1 MVFTSNNAALGI
13 IIPSD
18 RNLMFWVPC
27 SVDMLLFM
35 CSCCHHKY
43 CLNDLLPKK
52 KITQWSIPPY
62 FTLLS
67 PLQHKSLGSLVRS
80 NVFCIGRVREV
91 EKWKSDAVERLG
103 GTMQADAL
111 GAHQGEM
118 VQGARQ
124 TSLPSQICMCC
135 SCTV

>member
-1 MVFTSNNAALGI
+1 MVFTSNSAALGI

-52 KITQWSIPPY
+52 NHSVEYPSIFY
-62 FTLLS
+62 IVESFTAQKPWFFGEEQCVLY
-67 PLQHKSLGSLVRS
+67 
-80 NVFCIGRVREV
+80 
-91 EKWKSDAVERLG
+91 WKGEG
-103 GTMQADAL
+103 G
-111 GAHQGEM
+111 
-118 VQGARQ
+118 
-124 TSLPSQICMCC
+124 
-135 SCTV
+135 

>member
-1 MVFTSNNAALGI
+1 
-13 IIPSD
+13 
-18 RNLMFWVPC
+18 MFC
-27 SVDMLLFM
+27 M
-35 CSCCHHKY
+35 
-43 CLNDLLPKK
+43 
-52 KITQWSIPPY
+52 
-62 FTLLS
+62 
-67 PLQHKSLGSLVRS
+67 
-80 NVFCIGRVREV
+80 GRVREV

-111 GAHQGEM
+111 SAHRGEM